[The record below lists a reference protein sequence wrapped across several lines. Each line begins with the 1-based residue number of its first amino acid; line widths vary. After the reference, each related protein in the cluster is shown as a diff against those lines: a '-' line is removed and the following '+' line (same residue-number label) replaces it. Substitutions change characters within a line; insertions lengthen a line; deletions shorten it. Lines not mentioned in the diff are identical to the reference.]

1 MLACA
6 ARPRL
11 RTLLATFSAKYVAVG
26 SPPSAKYV
34 AVGSSAW
41 PRVEAAAVAGRAWAG
56 VEALPLA
63 VCRADAL
70 GPTSGSLAVS
80 HSLKCTLKPPSC
92 TVMLRERCDGGEG
105 TMLSFCNAAALANSE
120 PTTRKQ
126 QQQQQQQQRRQRRW
140 WWRRQRWKRRG
151 QRRQRQRR
159 RRRQRIADTS
169 HGRSAGETRMRQCTR
184 ANFVEAP

>member
-80 HSLKCTLKPPSC
+80 HSLTCTLKPSSC
-92 TVMLRERCDGGEG
+92 TVMLRERCDGGEV
-105 TMLSFCNAAALANSE
+105 TMPSFCNAATLANFE
-120 PTTRKQ
+120 PTTLLWQ
-126 QQQQQQQQRRQRRW
+126 TT
-140 WWRRQRWKRRG
+140 
-151 QRRQRQRR
+151 
-159 RRRQRIADTS
+159 AT
-169 HGRSAGETRMRQCTR
+169 AAAAAAAAT
-184 ANFVEAP
+184 AVVLAAAAVEAAGAAPATAAAAQASTNS

>member
-80 HSLKCTLKPPSC
+80 HSLTCTLKPSSC
-92 TVMLRERCDGGEG
+92 TVMLRERCDGGEV
-105 TMLSFCNAAALANSE
+105 TKDAAAILAAAEHAAAEARTAGPLALCVQSE
-120 PTTRKQ
+120 L
-126 QQQQQQQQRRQRRW
+126 
-140 WWRRQRWKRRG
+140 
-151 QRRQRQRR
+151 
-159 RRRQRIADTS
+159 
-169 HGRSAGETRMRQCTR
+169 RSPGPVSR
-184 ANFVEAP
+184 